1 MRGVSTLNNT
11 GVNINNLIFYYM
23 NDGQVFVNRRLTIKK
38 QTKLYRYL
46 VEIRL
51 DGGIKKCQIEDIG
64 TRKWRQNPLRK

>member
-51 DGGIKKCQIEDIG
+51 DGGINKCQRADIG
-64 TRKWRQNPLRK
+64 TRKWRQNLLRK